1 MTNITM
7 YDLPLNV
14 NFIDEEP
21 PFSRNTVYCNKV
33 MIINFMVMTMIIS
46 LLQVWRIRLQVT
58 DNLLLR

>member
-21 PFSRNTVYCNKV
+21 PFSRNTVYCSKV
-33 MIINFMVMTMIIS
+33 MTINFMVMSMIIS
-46 LLQVWRIRLQVT
+46 LLLV
-58 DNLLLR
+58 